1 MRVSTSQLSLNPFAG
16 DASTRSSSD
25 IRRSLAAFSNVDDSS
40 TAKDSIFEAA
50 SAVEEPDHEE
60 L

>member
-1 MRVSTSQLSLNPFAG
+1 MNPFAG